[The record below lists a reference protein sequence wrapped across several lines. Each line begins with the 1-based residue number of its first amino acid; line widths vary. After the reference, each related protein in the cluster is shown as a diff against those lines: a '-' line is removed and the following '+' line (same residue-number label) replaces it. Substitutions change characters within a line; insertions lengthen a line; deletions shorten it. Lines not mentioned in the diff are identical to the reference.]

1 MITVESSSN
10 KDIIFSCA
18 NNEHNRLIVQ
28 LIVALMNKLDK
39 RRSFEIGGLH

>member
-18 NNEHNRLIVQ
+18 KTEHNKLLVQ
-28 LIVALMNKLDK
+28 LIVALLNKLDK
-39 RRSFEIGGLH
+39 RRTFEIGGLL